1 MKKILLATSILAG
14 TAGLAAAEVS
24 LSGSARM
31 GLLQDFGDVDTGFTS
46 RARVVFTLSGES
58 DAGFSFGASFRAD
71 NADEANDDGSAG
83 SVFLSSEYGKLSMG
97 DVDGAALSAVG
108 HIDGVGLTGLS
119 DLNESIFIANGGLED
134 NADGAFGSGIGA
146 ITDDPTALYEY
157 STGAFAFYM
166 SATQPNFE
174 GDVLGNPVEGDAF
187 ALGGKYSVD
196 AYSFGLGYENLSAD
210 AVGAPNA
217 LDVDHWIGSA
227 AATFG
232 SFTVKATYG
241 FADGDV
247 VDGAGVSEA
256 IDLEQYGISGTYVAD
271 ALSITGFLNK
281 KQLDRAD
288 VQRID
293 LNAYGLGAAYDLGGG
308 ASLVGGVVNADAN
321 DGTGSDTAWDFGV
334 NFSF

>member
-134 NADGAFGSGIGA
+134 NADGAFGTGIGLV
-146 ITDDPTALYEY
+146 TDDPTALYEY
-157 STGAFAFYM
+157 STGAFAF
-166 SATQPNFE
+166 
-174 GDVLGNPVEGDAF
+174 
-187 ALGGKYSVD
+187 
-196 AYSFGLGYENLSAD
+196 
-210 AVGAPNA
+210 
-217 LDVDHWIGSA
+217 
-227 AATFG
+227 
-232 SFTVKATYG
+232 
-241 FADGDV
+241 
-247 VDGAGVSEA
+247 
-256 IDLEQYGISGTYVAD
+256 
-271 ALSITGFLNK
+271 
-281 KQLDRAD
+281 
-288 VQRID
+288 
-293 LNAYGLGAAYDLGGG
+293 
-308 ASLVGGVVNADAN
+308 
-321 DGTGSDTAWDFGV
+321 
-334 NFSF
+334 